1 MLNLRPAAGRS
12 IAAVRAVDPRIP
24 SGLVLAGALLAFSPG
39 SSALSLAEAERI
51 AVERDAVLRVLA
63 EESLAMRERGVAEG
77 QLMDPRLRLG
87 AVNVPVDTFSLD
99 DEDMTMLELGVS
111 QEFPAGDTRRLA
123 RERMDIS
130 ASASEAVAADRRLRV
145 RLEVRRV
152 WTELAYLQ
160 RTGELLEVEQDWVE
174 QLRRSATARYA
185 SGQGKQL
192 DVLRAGLDAAML
204 RERQLDLDR
213 DEAVQRAQLRRWLG
227 DEAASQAGPFVL
239 PAAREPAPLAELEHA
254 LHQHPAQLDYE
265 RRIRAAETTAELA
278 LQRNRPGWML
288 DLSYGW
294 RDGEMQDGS
303 ARSDM
308 VSAMVSFDL
317 PLFRKNRQD
326 REVSAARAEA
336 RGLVEMHEDHV
347 REMSAMLAE
356 AWADASRTLELE
368 RFYESELLPL
378 AEQSIEAA
386 MLAWRNN
393 RAMLEEVI
401 GAREVALETRIK
413 HLRLAADRAQAQH
426 QIDYLSGGQ
435 S

>member
-1 MLNLRPAAGRS
+1 MLNLRPAASRS
-12 IAAVRAVDPRIP
+12 IAVVHGLDPRMP
-24 SGLVLAGALLAFSPG
+24 LGLVLVVALACFSPA

-51 AVERDAVLRVLA
+51 AVERDAVLLVLA
-63 EESLAMRERGVAEG
+63 EQSLAMRERGVAES

-99 DEDMTMLELGVS
+99 EADMTMLQLGVS
-111 QEFPAGDTRRLA
+111 QEFPAGDTRTLA

-227 DEAASQAGPFVL
+227 DDAASRAGPFVL
-239 PAAREPAPLAELEHA
+239 PAAREPAPLAELEHQ

-278 LQRNRPGWML
+278 AQRNRPGWML

-294 RDGEMQDGS
+294 REGEMQDGRP
-303 ARSDM
+303 RSDM
-308 VSAMVSFDL
+308 VSAMVSFDV

-356 AWADASRTLELE
+356 AWAEANRTLELE
-368 RFYESELLPL
+368 RFYESQLLPL
-378 AEQSIEAA
+378 AEQSVEAA

-393 RAMLEEVI
+393 RAMIEEVI
-401 GAREVALETRIK
+401 SAREVALETRIK

-426 QIDYLSGGQ
+426 EIDYLSGGQ

>member
-1 MLNLRPAAGRS
+1 MLKLRPAASRS
-12 IAAVRAVDPRIP
+12 IAVVRGADRRIP
-24 SGLVLAGALLAFSPG
+24 LGLVLALALVSFSPVAP
-39 SSALSLAEAERI
+39 ALSLAEAERI
-51 AVERDAVLRVLA
+51 AVERDAVLHVLA

-87 AVNVPVDTFSLD
+87 AVNLPVDSFSLD

-123 RERMDIS
+123 RERMEIS

-160 RTGELLEVEQDWVE
+160 RAGELLEVEEDWVE

-213 DEAVQRAQLRRWLG
+213 DEATQRAQLRRWLG
-227 DEAASQAGPFVL
+227 EEAARQAGPFALAV
-239 PAAREPAPLAELEHA
+239 AREPAPLAELEHR

-265 RRIRAAETTAELA
+265 RRIRAAEATAELA

-294 RDGEMQDGS
+294 RDGEMQDGRS
-303 ARSDM
+303 RSDM

-326 REVSAARAEA
+326 REVSAARADA
-336 RGLVEMHEDHV
+336 RGLVELHEDHV
-347 REMSAMLAE
+347 REMSGMLAE
-356 AWADASRTLELE
+356 AWAEANRTLELE
-368 RFYESELLPL
+368 RFYESQLLPL
-378 AEQSIEAA
+378 AEQSVEAA

-393 RAMLEEVI
+393 RAMIEEVI
-401 GAREVALETRIK
+401 SAREVALETRLK
-413 HLRLAADRAQAQH
+413 HLRLAADRTQAQH
-426 QIDYLSGGQ
+426 EIDYLSGDEP
-435 S
+435 